1 MMTWKI
7 VWLVLMLVFLIAE
20 GATAAMVSLW
30 FVLGSLAALITSLL
44 GGEVWLQ
51 FVVFF
56 LVSAVSL
63 ALLRPLT
70 RKFVNP
76 RITSTNVNALP
87 GTKGLVS
94 EAIDN
99 VRGQG
104 QVKLSGVVWTA
115 RSSDGQPIPEGALV
129 RVDRIE
135 GVKAFVSPVR
145 EQVPQS

>member
-129 RVDRIE
+129 QVDRIE

-145 EQVPQS
+145 EQVSQS

>member
-1 MMTWKI
+1 MMTWNI
-7 VWLVLMLVFLIAE
+7 VWLVMMLVFLVAE

-30 FVLGSLAALITSLL
+30 FVLGSLGGLIVSLL

-56 LVSAVSL
+56 LVSAITL
-63 ALLRPLT
+63 GLLRPLT

-76 RITSTNVNALP
+76 EITSTNVNALP

-104 QVKLSGVVWTA
+104 QVKLGGVAWTA
-115 RSSDGQPIPEGALV
+115 RSSDDQPIPAGTLV
-129 RVDRIE
+129 QVDRIE

-145 EQVPQS
+145 EQVSQS

>member
-1 MMTWKI
+1 MMTWNI
-7 VWLVLMLVFLIAE
+7 VWLVLMLVFLVAE

-30 FVLGSLAALITSLL
+30 FVLGSLGGLIVSLL
-44 GGEVWLQ
+44 GVEVWLQ

-56 LVSAVSL
+56 LVSAITL
-63 ALLRPLT
+63 GLLRPLT

-76 RITSTNVNALP
+76 EITSTNVNALP

-104 QVKLSGVVWTA
+104 QVKLGGVAWTA
-115 RSSDGQPIPEGALV
+115 RSSDDQPIPAGTLV
-129 RVDRIE
+129 QVDRIE

-145 EQVPQS
+145 EQVSQS

>member
-1 MMTWKI
+1 MTWNI
-7 VWLVLMLVFLIAE
+7 VWLVLMLVFLAAE

-30 FVLGSLAALITSLL
+30 FVLGSLGGLIVSLL

-56 LVSAVSL
+56 LVSAITL
-63 ALLRPLT
+63 GLLRPLT

-76 RITSTNVNALP
+76 EITSTNVNALP

-104 QVKLSGVVWTA
+104 QVKLGGVAWTA
-115 RSSDGQPIPEGALV
+115 RSSDDQPIPAGTLV
-129 RVDRIE
+129 QVDRIE

-145 EQVPQS
+145 EQVSQS

>member
-1 MMTWKI
+1 MTWNI

-30 FVLGSLAALITSLL
+30 FVLGSLAALIASLL

>member
-1 MMTWKI
+1 MTWSI

-30 FVLGSLAALITSLL
+30 FVLGSLAALIVSLL

-51 FVVFF
+51 VVVFF

-63 ALLRPLT
+63 GLLRPLT

-94 EAIDN
+94 AAIDN

-104 QVKLSGVVWTA
+104 QVKLGGVVWTA
-115 RSSDGQPIPEGALV
+115 RSSDDQPIPAGTLV
-129 RVDRIE
+129 QVDRVE
-135 GVKAFVSPVR
+135 GVKAYVSPVR

>member
-56 LVSAVSL
+56 LVSAISL

>member
-1 MMTWKI
+1 MTWNI

-30 FVLGSLAALITSLL
+30 FVLGSLGALIVSLL

-56 LVSAVSL
+56 LVSAISL
-63 ALLRPLT
+63 GLLRPLT

-76 RITSTNVNALP
+76 EITSTNVNALP

-104 QVKLSGVVWTA
+104 QVKLGGIAWTA
-115 RSSDGQPIPEGALV
+115 RSSDDQPIPAGTLV
-129 RVDRIE
+129 QVDRIE

-145 EQVPQS
+145 EQVSQS

>member
-1 MMTWKI
+1 MTWNI

-20 GATAAMVSLW
+20 GATAAMISLW
-30 FVLGSLAALITSLL
+30 FVLGSLGALIVSLL

-56 LVSAVSL
+56 LVSAISL
-63 ALLRPLT
+63 GLLRPLT

-76 RITSTNVNALP
+76 EITSTNVNALP

-104 QVKLSGVVWTA
+104 QVKLGGVAWTA
-115 RSSDGQPIPEGALV
+115 RSSDDQPIPAGTLV
-129 RVDRIE
+129 QVDRIE

-145 EQVPQS
+145 EQVSQS

>member
-1 MMTWKI
+1 MTWNI

-20 GATAAMVSLW
+20 GSAAAMVSLW
-30 FVLGSLAALITSLL
+30 FVLGSLGALIVSLL

-56 LVSAVSL
+56 LVSAISL

-70 RKFVNP
+70 KKFVKP

-94 EAIDN
+94 QAIDN

-104 QVKLSGVVWTA
+104 QVKLGGVAWTA
-115 RSSDGQPIPEGALV
+115 RSSDDQPIPAGALV
-129 RVDRIE
+129 QVDRIE

-145 EQVPQS
+145 EQVSQS

>member
-1 MMTWKI
+1 MTWNI

-30 FVLGSLAALITSLL
+30 FVLGSLGALIVSLL

-56 LVSAVSL
+56 LVSAISL
-63 ALLRPLT
+63 GLLRPLT

-76 RITSTNVNALP
+76 EITSTNVNALQ

-104 QVKLSGVVWTA
+104 QVKLGGVAWTA
-115 RSSDGQPIPEGALV
+115 RSSDDQPIPAGTLV
-129 RVDRIE
+129 QVDRIE

-145 EQVPQS
+145 EQVSQS

>member
-145 EQVPQS
+145 EQVTQS

>member
-1 MMTWKI
+1 MMTWNI
-7 VWLVLMLVFLIAE
+7 VWLVLMLVFLAAE

-30 FVLGSLAALITSLL
+30 FVLGSLGGLIVSLL

-56 LVSAVSL
+56 LVSAITL
-63 ALLRPLT
+63 GLLRPLT

-76 RITSTNVNALP
+76 EITSTNVNALP

-104 QVKLSGVVWTA
+104 QVKLGGVAWTA
-115 RSSDGQPIPEGALV
+115 RSSDDQPIPAGTLV
-129 RVDRIE
+129 QVDRIE

-145 EQVPQS
+145 EQVSQS

>member
-1 MMTWKI
+1 MTWNI
-7 VWLVLMLVFLIAE
+7 VWLVLMLVFLVAE

-30 FVLGSLAALITSLL
+30 FVLGSLGGLIVSLL

-56 LVSAVSL
+56 LVSAITL
-63 ALLRPLT
+63 GLLRPLT

-76 RITSTNVNALP
+76 EITSTNVNALP

-104 QVKLSGVVWTA
+104 QVKLGGVAWTA
-115 RSSDGQPIPEGALV
+115 RSSDDQPIPAGTLV
-129 RVDRIE
+129 QVDRIE

-145 EQVPQS
+145 EQVSQS

>member
-1 MMTWKI
+1 MMTWNI
-7 VWLVLMLVFLIAE
+7 VWLVLMLVFLVAE

-30 FVLGSLAALITSLL
+30 FVLGSLAALVTSLL

-63 ALLRPLT
+63 GLLRPLSK
-70 RKFVNP
+70 KFVNP

-104 QVKLSGVVWTA
+104 QVKLGGVAWTA
-115 RSSDGQPIPEGALV
+115 RSSDDQPIPTGTLV
-129 RVDRIE
+129 QVDRIE

>member
-1 MMTWKI
+1 MTWNI

-30 FVLGSLAALITSLL
+30 FVLGSLGALIVSLL

-56 LVSAVSL
+56 LVSAISL
-63 ALLRPLT
+63 GLLRPLT

-76 RITSTNVNALP
+76 EITSTNVNALP

-104 QVKLSGVVWTA
+104 QVKLGGVAWTA
-115 RSSDGQPIPEGALV
+115 RSSDDQPIPAGTLV
-129 RVDRIE
+129 QVDRID

-145 EQVPQS
+145 ELVSQS

>member
-1 MMTWKI
+1 MTWNI

-30 FVLGSLAALITSLL
+30 FVLGSLGALIVSLL

-51 FVVFF
+51 FVVFL
-56 LVSAVSL
+56 LVSAISL

-70 RKFVNP
+70 KKFVNP

-94 EAIDN
+94 QAIDN

-104 QVKLSGVVWTA
+104 QVKLGGVAWTA
-115 RSSDGQPIPEGALV
+115 RSSDDQPIPAGTLV
-129 RVDRIE
+129 QVDRIE

-145 EQVPQS
+145 EQVSQS

>member
-1 MMTWKI
+1 MTWKI

>member
-1 MMTWKI
+1 MTWKI

-104 QVKLSGVVWTA
+104 QVKLSGVAWTA

>member
-1 MMTWKI
+1 MTWNI

-30 FVLGSLAALITSLL
+30 FVLGSLGGLIVSLL

-56 LVSAVSL
+56 LVSAISL
-63 ALLRPLT
+63 GLLRPLT

-76 RITSTNVNALP
+76 EITSTNVNALP

-104 QVKLSGVVWTA
+104 QVKLGGVAWTA
-115 RSSDGQPIPEGALV
+115 RSSDDQPIPAGTLV
-129 RVDRIE
+129 QVDRIE

-145 EQVPQS
+145 EQVSQS

>member
-1 MMTWKI
+1 MTWNI

-30 FVLGSLAALITSLL
+30 FVLGSLGALIVSLL

-56 LVSAVSL
+56 LVSAIYL
-63 ALLRPLT
+63 GLLRPLT

-76 RITSTNVNALP
+76 EITSTNVNALP

-104 QVKLSGVVWTA
+104 QVKLGGVAWTA
-115 RSSDGQPIPEGALV
+115 RSSDDQPILAGTLV
-129 RVDRIE
+129 QVDRIE

-145 EQVPQS
+145 EQVSQS

>member
-1 MMTWKI
+1 MTWKI

-145 EQVPQS
+145 EQVSQS

>member
-1 MMTWKI
+1 MTWSI
-7 VWLVLMLVFLIAE
+7 VWLVLMVVFLIAE

-30 FVLGSLAALITSLL
+30 FVLGALAALIVSLL
-44 GGEVWLQ
+44 GGLLWVQ
-51 FVVFF
+51 VVVFF

-63 ALLRPLT
+63 GLLRPLT

-104 QVKLSGVVWTA
+104 QVKLGGVVWTA
-115 RSSDGQPIPEGALV
+115 RSSDDQPIPAGTLV
-129 RVDRIE
+129 RVDRVE
-135 GVKAFVSPVR
+135 GVKAYVSPVR

>member
-1 MMTWKI
+1 MTWNI
-7 VWLVLMLVFLIAE
+7 VWLVLMLVFLVAE

-30 FVLGSLAALITSLL
+30 FVLGSLGGLIVSRL

-56 LVSAVSL
+56 LVSAITL
-63 ALLRPLT
+63 GLLRPLT

-76 RITSTNVNALP
+76 EITSTNVNALP

-104 QVKLSGVVWTA
+104 QVKLGGVAWTA
-115 RSSDGQPIPEGALV
+115 RSSDDQPIPAGTLV
-129 RVDRIE
+129 QVDRIE

-145 EQVPQS
+145 EQVSQS

>member
-1 MMTWKI
+1 MTWNI

-30 FVLGSLAALITSLL
+30 FVLGSLGALIVSLL

-56 LVSAVSL
+56 LVSAISL
-63 ALLRPLT
+63 GLLRPLT

-76 RITSTNVNALP
+76 EITSTNVNALP
-87 GTKGLVS
+87 GTKGVVS

-104 QVKLSGVVWTA
+104 QVKLGGVAWTA
-115 RSSDGQPIPEGALV
+115 RSSDDQPIPAGTLV
-129 RVDRIE
+129 QVDRIE

-145 EQVPQS
+145 EQVSQS